1 MEDIKSYVTSLIDN
15 WADRL
20 AAARRECQF
29 INKQIAS
36 LNKAI
41 DDSYYSS
48 EVSSQIL
55 STLSTKLESKL
66 HEIDMIESIARQLI
80 SIKDQCPDYDEDDGE
95 TEETER
101 TEEDDESYE

>member
-1 MEDIKSYVTSLIDN
+1 MENIKSYVASLIDN
-15 WADRL
+15 WVYRL
-20 AAARRECQF
+20 STARYECQF

-66 HEIDMIESIARQLI
+66 HEIDMIESIARQLT
-80 SIKDQCPDYDEDDGE
+80 SIKDQCPDYDEDD
-95 TEETER
+95 EETEG

>member
-1 MEDIKSYVTSLIDN
+1 MENIKSYVASLIDN
-15 WADRL
+15 WVYRL
-20 AAARRECQF
+20 STARYECQF

-66 HEIDMIESIARQLI
+66 HEIDMIESIARQLT
-80 SIKDQCPDYDEDDGE
+80 SIKDQCPDYDEDDE
-95 TEETER
+95 D
-101 TEEDDESYE
+101 EDDDQDDRA